1 MVQWQVRRV
10 TWWPAKGRHWWNP
23 AAANDGVPVLQT
35 ASEATLH
42 DLWGGLMIGR
52 MTCAF
57 GADDT
62 APLASGSENY
72 DLR

>member
-1 MVQWQVRRV
+1 MRV
-10 TWWPAKGRHWWNP
+10 LTAKGTP
-23 AAANDGVPVLQT
+23 PLLTTGFLSCKPPQ
-35 ASEATLH
+35 EATLH

-57 GADDT
+57 GADDI